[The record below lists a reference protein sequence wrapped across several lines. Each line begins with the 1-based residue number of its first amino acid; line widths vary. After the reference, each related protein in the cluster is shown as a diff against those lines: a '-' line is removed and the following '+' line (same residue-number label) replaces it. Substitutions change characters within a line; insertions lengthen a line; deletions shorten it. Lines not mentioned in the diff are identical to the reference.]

1 MQAGFG
7 REEHGGE
14 DGAERV
20 VPECNSE
27 WLQDLEGGVGEGVP
41 VQEIGGWRE

>member
-1 MQAGFG
+1 VQVGFG

-27 WLQDLEGGVGEGVP
+27 
-41 VQEIGGWRE
+41 